1 MEHQQDNLNLII
13 ADTGA
18 KKKKNIRTK
27 PAARQQ
33 LEKGS
38 DASSLTK
45 SPLTPEGALDAP
57 TTKPKANAKLARFL
71 VEKFIPEHLIVWG
84 RDMSIACKLAVSY
97 PNETFWRNF
106 EIKRQVP
113 SMAMVYTPE
122 MRRKLKRIYDDYE
135 ATLEKQRNFTVDES
149 SKAWSIGEKCGEDFI
164 GPAKPTT
171 LKTFL
176 T

>member
-1 MEHQQDNLNLII
+1 MQQTNLIP
-13 ADTGA
+13 ANTVA
-18 KKKKNIRTK
+18 KKKRNTRKE
-27 PAARQQ
+27 PAVAPVSNSPSNA
-33 LEKGS
+33 E
-38 DASSLTK
+38 SSTK
-45 SPLTPEGALDAP
+45 SPLSPEGVLDVP

-71 VEKFIPEHLIVWG
+71 VEKFVPEHLIVWG
-84 RDMSIACKLAVSY
+84 RDMSIACKLAVAY

-122 MRRKLKRIYDDYE
+122 MRRKLKRIYEEYE